1 MTEFTHLVNKA
12 REQEAFARWS
22 TQPKYLYMDGS
33 DGILITKFNDER
45 TWYEDHGKETWNF
58 PKDYRKE
65 SFWENLRQMKKFLL

>member
-22 TQPKYLYMDGS
+22 TQPKYLYLDGS

-65 SFWENLRQMKKFLL
+65 SFWENLRHLRGGR

>member
-1 MTEFTHLVNKA
+1 MTEFTHLVDKA
-12 REQEAFARWS
+12 REHEAFARWS

-45 TWYEDHGKETWNF
+45 TWYEDHSKETWNF

-65 SFWENLRQMKKFLL
+65 SFWENLRHLWGSR